1 MAGSPVVPAVGLI
14 GRRSEMRALDEL
26 LGAIR
31 SGQSRVLV
39 VSGEPGV
46 GKTALLEALVERATD
61 CRVLHAGGVQAEM
74 ELAFAG
80 LHQLLTPIIDRLD
93 VLPQPQHQ
101 ALQTAFGLSGA
112 AKSDRFFIGLAALTL
127 LSAVADEQPV
137 ICLVDDEQWLDSAS
151 TQVLAFVARRLGA
164 ESVGLIF
171 AARAPSDE
179 LSGLPE
185 LKVDGLAVQEA
196 HALLDSVL
204 TGPVDPHVREQIVTE
219 TRGNPLALLELTRG
233 VTPAQLAGGFTLPG
247 VMPLSGRIEASFR
260 RRLEVL
266 PTAALRFVQLAA
278 ADPVGDPSLLWNA
291 ASRLGLDAEAA
302 VPAIEAGLLQ
312 VGTRVQFRHPLVRSA
327 AYRSASLPDRQSVH
341 RALADATD
349 PGVDP
354 DRRAWHRAQ
363 AAVGPDE
370 GVAEELEN
378 SADRAQSRGGLAAAA
393 AFLERA
399 AALTPDPARRAGRML
414 AAAKAKRDAGA
425 LDAAL
430 GLLVATEGMP
440 LDDMQTAQAQYL
452 RGEIAFDQ
460 LRVRDAA
467 RHLQSAAALLAPL
480 SAGLTREVRLQAL
493 DATMWLADLDGPGGM
508 RETAAAA
515 RADPQSV
522 EPPRAVDVLLDA
534 LAALYSDGYPA
545 GAPMLARAIRLIL
558 ADGTREDARL
568 WLPLARSKVTAALAA
583 ELWDAD
589 AWHELALG
597 LTHFARRTGAPVYLQ
612 FALQYL
618 AWTYLLR
625 GEFAAAALVVDEG
638 RLVADAT
645 GNPPLIFMDMLMAA
659 WRGDERPAS
668 ELIQVTVASATESGL
683 RKVADFANYAR
694 SVLYNG
700 LGRHNE
706 AVVAARRVFESD
718 HVGFSAFVIPELA
731 EAASRTG
738 DDDLVGTAM
747 KYVSDRIRVNSTPWL
762 SGIHARLRGLLANGQ
777 EAECYYRES
786 LIHLG
791 RTNVAAE
798 LARGHLLYGEWL
810 RRENRRVEARSALR
824 TADEM
829 FTAMGADGFAE
840 RARRELL
847 ATGETVRKRKT
858 ATDAELTPQ
867 ELQVARLAR
876 EGLTNPEIGVQLFIS
891 PRTVQYHLR
900 KVFSKLG
907 IRSRAELSHVL
918 SPDQMGTQHRD
929 QD

>member
-1 MAGSPVVPAVGLI
+1 MAGSLGVPAVGLI
-14 GRRSEMRALDEL
+14 GRRSEMRALGEL

-31 SGQSRVLV
+31 SGQSQVLV

-46 GKTALLEALVERATD
+46 GKTVLLEALVEQATG
-61 CRVLHAGGVQAEM
+61 CLVLHAGGVQAEM

-80 LHQLLTPIIDRLD
+80 LHQLLAPITGRLD
-93 VLPQPQHQ
+93 VLPQPQRE
-101 ALQTAFGLSGA
+101 ALETTFGLSAA

-127 LSAVADEQPV
+127 LSTAADEQPI
-137 ICLVDDEQWLDSAS
+137 ICVVDDEQWLDSAS
-151 TQVLAFVARRLGA
+151 KQVMAFVARRLGA
-164 ESVGLIF
+164 ESVGLVF
-171 AARAPSDE
+171 ASRTPSDE

-185 LKVDGLAVQEA
+185 LKVDGLAVEEA
-196 HALLDSVL
+196 RVLLDSVL
-204 TGPVDPHVREQIVTE
+204 TAPVDPHVRDQIVTE

-233 VTPAQLAGGFTLPG
+233 VTPAELAGGFTLPG
-247 VMPLSGRIEASFR
+247 LIPLSGRIEASFR
-260 RRLEVL
+260 RRLELL
-266 PTAALRFVQLAA
+266 PEAAVRFVQLAA
-278 ADPVGDPSLLWNA
+278 ADPVGDPSLLWSA
-291 ASRLGLDAEAA
+291 ASLLGVDADAALPALD
-302 VPAIEAGLLQ
+302 AGLLE

-327 AYRSASLPDRQSVH
+327 AYRSASLSDRQAIH
-341 RALADATD
+341 RALAEATD
-349 PGVDP
+349 SRVDP

-363 AAVGPDE
+363 ASVGPDE
-370 GVAEELEN
+370 AVAEELES

-399 AALTPDPARRAGRML
+399 AALTPEPARRGGRTL

-430 GLLVATEGMP
+430 GLLVATDGVP
-440 LDDMQTAQAQYL
+440 LDDMQLAQAQYL

-467 RHLQSAAALLAPL
+467 RYLQSAAALFAPL
-480 SAGLTREVRLQAL
+480 SPELTREVRLQAL

-515 RADPQSV
+515 RASPPSIQ
-522 EPPRAVDVLLDA
+522 PPRTVDVLLDA
-534 LAALYSDGYPA
+534 LATLYTDGYQA
-545 GAPMLARAIRLIL
+545 GAPMLAHAIRLIL
-558 ADGTREDARL
+558 ADDARDDAGL

-583 ELWDAD
+583 ELWDAE

-597 LTHFARRTGAPVYLQ
+597 LVHFARRTGAPVYLQ

-625 GEFAAAALVVDEG
+625 GEFATAGLVIDEG

-645 GNPPLIFMDMLMAA
+645 GNPPLTFIDMLMAA
-659 WRGDERPAS
+659 WRGHEQSAS
-668 ELIQVTVASATESGL
+668 ELIRATEASATESGL
-683 RKVADFANYAR
+683 CKVADFAEYAR

-700 LGRHNE
+700 LGRHEE
-706 AVVAARRVFESD
+706 ALVAARRVFDSD
-718 HVGFSAFVIPELA
+718 HVGFSAFVIPELS

-738 DDDLVGTAM
+738 DVDVITVALT
-747 KYVSDRIRVNSTPWL
+747 YVSDRIRVNSTAWL
-762 SGIHARLRGLLANGQ
+762 SGIQSRLRALLANGRA
-777 EAECYYRES
+777 AERYYRES
-786 LIHLG
+786 LAQLG
-791 RTNVAAE
+791 QTNVAAE

-810 RRENRRVEARSALR
+810 RRENRRVEARTALH

-829 FTAMGADGFAE
+829 FTAMGVDGFAE

-847 ATGETVRKRKT
+847 ATGETARKRKT
-858 ATDAELTPQ
+858 TAHDELTPQ

-876 EGLTNPEIGVQLFIS
+876 DGLTNPEIGVQLFIS

-907 IRSRAELSHVL
+907 IRSRAELTHVL
-918 SPDQMGTQHRD
+918 SPSQVETRNRHHD
-929 QD
+929 